1 MASNSRRDSDAIAPD
16 AHIRGKDLQIK
27 APTGEVEMNRFQ
39 DKTILVTGAAN
50 GIGLAAVAEFVREGA
65 LVIASDCDETAL
77 ARALAPLTAGGG
89 RVEALTQDVTDEAG
103 WDATIQE
110 IVRRHGHLDVLV
122 NNAGIGIMADVEHSS
137 LDVWRRTMAV
147 NLEGVFLGTRAAIR
161 AMKVRGGAIVNVAS
175 IAANVGE
182 PLLAAYNASKGGVSQ
197 LTKAAALHCATQAY
211 PIRVNSLHPGY
222 TVTRLVTDAI
232 ASLAD
237 EQAAAFS
244 SAVLGRIPMGRMAD
258 PREIARPL
266 LFLASDD
273 ASYMTGAEL
282 VVDGGYL
289 AA

>member
-1 MASNSRRDSDAIAPD
+1 
-16 AHIRGKDLQIK
+16 
-27 APTGEVEMNRFQ
+27 MNRFQ
-39 DKTILVTGAAN
+39 DRIVLVTGAAN
-50 GIGLAAVAEFVREGA
+50 GIGLAAVAEFAREGA
-65 LVIASDCDETAL
+65 LVVASDRDADGLT
-77 ARALAPLTAGGG
+77 RALGPLRAGGG
-89 RVEALTQDVTDEAG
+89 RVEAVVQDVTEEAA
-103 WDATIQE
+103 WDAVVADI
-110 IVRRHGHLDVLV
+110 IRRHGHLDVLV
-122 NNAGIGIMADVEHSS
+122 NNAGIGIMADAEHSS
-137 LDVWRRTMAV
+137 LDVWRKTMAV

-161 AMKVRGGAIVNVAS
+161 AMKVRGGVIVNVAS

-197 LTKAAALHCATQAY
+197 LTKAAALHCATEGY

-244 SAVLGRIPMGRMAD
+244 SSVLAKIPLGRMAD

>member
-1 MASNSRRDSDAIAPD
+1 M
-16 AHIRGKDLQIK
+16 
-27 APTGEVEMNRFQ
+27 MNRFQ
-39 DKTILVTGAAN
+39 DKVVLVTGAAN
-50 GIGLAAVAEFVREGA
+50 GIGLAAVAEFAREGA
-65 LVIASDCDETAL
+65 TVVASDRDGDGL
-77 ARALAPLTAGGG
+77 ARALSPLQAMG
-89 RVEALTQDVTDEAG
+89 RVEALIQDVTDEAA
-103 WDATIQE
+103 WDAAIAG
-110 IVRRHGHLDVLV
+110 IVRRYGHLDVLV
-122 NNAGIGIMADVEHSS
+122 NNAGIGIMADAEHSS
-137 LDVWRRTMAV
+137 LEVWRKTMAV

-161 AMKVRGGAIVNVAS
+161 AMKARGGVIVNVAS

-197 LTKAAALHCATQAY
+197 LTKAAALHCAAERY

-222 TVTRLVTDAI
+222 TVTRLVTDAV
-232 ASLAD
+232 ASLG
-237 EQAAAFS
+237 EEAAAFS
-244 SAVLGRIPMGRMAD
+244 ASVLSKIPIGRMAD

>member
-1 MASNSRRDSDAIAPD
+1 MMS
-16 AHIRGKDLQIK
+16 
-27 APTGEVEMNRFQ
+27 RFQ
-39 DKTILVTGAAN
+39 DRIVLVTGAAN
-50 GIGLAAVAEFVREGA
+50 GIGLAAVAEFAREGA
-65 LVIASDCDETAL
+65 LVVASDRDEAGL
-77 ARALAPLTAGGG
+77 AHALAPLHASGG
-89 RVEALTQDVTDEAG
+89 RVEALFQDVTEEAG
-103 WDATIQE
+103 WDAIVTD

-122 NNAGIGIMADVEHSS
+122 NNAGIGIMADAEHSS
-137 LDVWRRTMAV
+137 LAVWRQTMAV
-147 NLEGVFLGTRAAIR
+147 NLEGVFLGTRAAIK
-161 AMKVRGGAIVNVAS
+161 AMKVRGGVIVNVAS

-197 LTKAAALHCATQAY
+197 LTKAAALHCATHAY

-222 TVTRLVTDAI
+222 TVTKLVMDAI

-237 EQAAAFS
+237 KQAAAFS
-244 SAVLGRIPMGRMAD
+244 SSVLAKIPMGRMAD

>member
-1 MASNSRRDSDAIAPD
+1 
-16 AHIRGKDLQIK
+16 
-27 APTGEVEMNRFQ
+27 MNRFQ
-39 DKTILVTGAAN
+39 DKIVLVTGAAN
-50 GIGLAAVAEFVREGA
+50 GIGLAAVAEFAREGA
-65 LVIASDCDETAL
+65 LVVASDRDEAGL
-77 ARALAPLTAGGG
+77 ARALAPLRG
-89 RVEALTQDVTDEAG
+89 VEALVQDVTDEAG
-103 WDATIQE
+103 WDA
-110 IVRRHGHLDVLV
+110 IVADILRRHGRLDVLV
-122 NNAGIGIMADVEHSS
+122 NNAGIGIMADAEHSS
-137 LDVWRRTMAV
+137 LDVWRKTMAV
-147 NLEGVFLGTRAAIR
+147 NLEGVFLGTRAAIK
-161 AMKVRGGAIVNVAS
+161 AMKARGGVIVNVAS

-197 LTKAAALHCATQAY
+197 LTKAAALHCAAAGY

-222 TVTRLVTDAI
+222 TVTKLVTDAI

-244 SAVLGRIPMGRMAD
+244 SSVLAKIPLGRMAD